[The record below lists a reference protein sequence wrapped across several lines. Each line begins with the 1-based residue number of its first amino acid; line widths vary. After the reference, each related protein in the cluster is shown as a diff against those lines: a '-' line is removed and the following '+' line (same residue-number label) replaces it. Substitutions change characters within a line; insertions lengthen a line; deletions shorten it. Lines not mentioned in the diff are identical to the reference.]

1 MFGILDQPLLLES
14 AVCCSWKRCS
24 VDGFSHRLRTDA
36 AVVPSLQV
44 TPQAEM
50 LEGRGPITCKRLW
63 AVAYPVS
70 KQTGRKF
77 VPLQLQSLTTVC
89 SFRHMQL
96 HEQDWHPYVPSIFPN
111 QFPLHVDLSMSIYTR
126 ISS

>member
-1 MFGILDQPLLLES
+1 MTLLFQRLVGLSTFSMQYKTFKPQGTQNDQRS
-14 AVCCSWKRCS
+14 TV
-24 VDGFSHRLRTDA
+24 
-36 AVVPSLQV
+36 SLQS
-44 TPQAEM
+44 
-50 LEGRGPITCKRLW
+50 CKRLW

-111 QFPLHVDLSMSIYTR
+111 QFRYMLICQ
-126 ISS
+126 

>member
-1 MFGILDQPLLLES
+1 M
-14 AVCCSWKRCS
+14 AVQFIHLYKSSWKCLS
-24 VDGFSHRLRTDA
+24 LKCI
-36 AVVPSLQV
+36 AV
-44 TPQAEM
+44 
-50 LEGRGPITCKRLW
+50 CKRLW
-63 AVAYPVS
+63 EVAYPVS

-111 QFPLHVDLSMSIYTR
+111 QLLDYAVIAALIVLSR
-126 ISS
+126 